1 MTLRATPI
9 AARASRAVRAL
20 EKDKSGVIS
29 IEFGLVI
36 GLLIMIVVATV
47 EFGRALAAQNEMSH
61 ALGRVTRVVNLNSE
75 TTDDT
80 IVQLL
85 EEYLDGYD
93 ERELDVGITEI
104 SGTSFMEVSV
114 EFPFTVSIPLMPD
127 TDVMLRVATRAP
139 IVSPIQ

>member
-1 MTLRATPI
+1 MTFKAAPMAARPSSLLRAL
-9 AARASRAVRAL
+9 AR
-20 EKDKSGVIS
+20 DKSGATG

-61 ALGRVTRVVNLNSE
+61 ALGRVTRVVNLNDE
-75 TTDDT
+75 TTTDS
-80 IVQLL
+80 IVELL

-139 IVSPIQ
+139 MVSPTQ

>member
-1 MTLRATPI
+1 MTSRAAPM
-9 AARASRAVRAL
+9 AARPRNAVRAL
-20 EKDKSGVIS
+20 VGDTCGAVS

-61 ALGRVTRVVNLNSE
+61 ALGRVTRVVNLNSDT
-75 TTDDT
+75 TTDA
-80 IVQLL
+80 VVELL

-139 IVSPIQ
+139 MVSPIQ